1 MLSGEQHK
9 QPSSVG
15 GRQVFRRGALHV
27 AFSAFLWWLL
37 TEGNLSSWEVGVP
50 VIVAATIVSLT
61 LFPSP
66 RWRWRFSSFVR
77 FLPFFLWQSL
87 RGGVDV
93 ARRAFHPGL
102 PLAPLFLNYRLRL
115 PEGPAQVFLADL
127 VSLLPGTLSADLQ
140 QGYLTVHALDGDP
153 LVLTQELQSLENRT
167 AELYCVTL
175 SAPQA

>member
-9 QPSSVG
+9 QPGSVG
-15 GRQVFRRGALHV
+15 GGQAFRRGALHV

-50 VIVAATIVSLT
+50 VIVAATIVSQT

-77 FLPFFLWQSL
+77 FIPFFLWQSL

-93 ARRAFHPGL
+93 ARRTFHPAL
-102 PLAPLFLNYRLRL
+102 PLDPLFFDYHLRL

-127 VSLLPGTLSADLQ
+127 VSLLPGTLSANLQ
-140 QGYLTVHALDGDP
+140 QGCLTVHALDGDP

-167 AELYCVTL
+167 AELYSVTL
-175 SAPQA
+175 STPQA